1 MSKVFRYKF
10 AADIVEDLNRFA
22 VVHKDDDRHAF
33 KDAWT
38 LWTTNN
44 KDAIEAEVARLRELG
59 FVGDVEDKMF
69 KSARYYFRKKGTE
82 KKAPVVRRDYVSLP
96 KSLLCEMD
104 RHIINNL
111 CMDDFKPS
119 NSFDKFCM
127 NKDMLREP
135 VLYLHANGMN
145 IDEIR
150 EKIKKTYKNR
160 YFVLR
165 NGAEE

>member
-10 AADIVEDLNRFA
+10 TADIVDDISRFA
-22 VVHKDDDRHAF
+22 LVHKDDDRQTF
-33 KDAWT
+33 KDAWA
-38 LWTTNN
+38 LWVANN
-44 KDAIEAEVARLRELG
+44 NDAVEAEAVRLRDLG

-82 KKAPVVRRDYVSLP
+82 KKAPVARRDYVSLP

-104 RHIINNL
+104 RHIISNL
-111 CMDDFKPS
+111 HVEDFKPS

-127 NKDMLREP
+127 NKEVLREP

-145 IDEIR
+145 VDEIR

-165 NGAEE
+165 NGEE

>member
-22 VVHKDDDRHAF
+22 LVHKDDDRQTF
-33 KDAWT
+33 KDAWVFWVAT
-38 LWTTNN
+38 N
-44 KDAIEAEVARLRELG
+44 KDAIDAEVARLRDLG

-111 CMDDFKPS
+111 HVDDFKPS

-127 NKDMLREP
+127 NKEVLREP
-135 VLYLHANGMN
+135 VMQLRAHGMSV
-145 IDEIR
+145 DEIR

-165 NGAEE
+165 SGEE